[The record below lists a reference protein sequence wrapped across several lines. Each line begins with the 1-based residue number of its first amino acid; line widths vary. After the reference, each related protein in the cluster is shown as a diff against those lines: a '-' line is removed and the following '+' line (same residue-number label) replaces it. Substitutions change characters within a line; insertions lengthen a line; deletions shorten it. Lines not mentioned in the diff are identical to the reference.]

1 MTRAR
6 HLLQS
11 SVIVIALLA
20 LGKITGLIRIRLTA
34 QAFGTGPAADAFL
47 AANQLPEVF
56 VTFISSAALAA
67 AFIPVYAKYLQ
78 EDETSDS
85 QGMPKHLRL
94 ANTILTLV
102 MLILTGISIIGGILA
117 PVFAPLMVPGFSA
130 ENQRLTAD
138 LMRIIL
144 LQSTL
149 FGISGVL
156 SSILNAHQH
165 FALPALAP
173 IGLDIGYVIGIYFFV
188 PTMGI
193 YGLAWGTVIGG
204 LLHVLIKVPGLIK
217 YRYRFRPVL
226 DLKMDGVREVLILM
240 GPRMVTLAAL
250 QVMDIFIANRASGLA
265 SGTTSG
271 YFQAQQL
278 QQLPETL
285 LGTAIA
291 IVIFPTMAELFN
303 SGDIEGLKKM
313 AVSALRII
321 WTLTIPAAVGL
332 IMFGRT
338 AIAFFLEGE
347 AFTETS
353 TRLVYTAI
361 IFLSVRV
368 VSEATQEIVARLFYA
383 RHNTKTPAF
392 IAVGWLALN
401 IVLAFWLSGIMD
413 IGGLALAS
421 TIAFTAQSAV
431 LYFLNYRELN
441 GLGGR
446 ELGLTAVRSLLA
458 AGAMALVILGIGRV
472 FTTPLLF
479 LTIGAATGGAVYF
492 LAAYFLGGREIP
504 ELLNLIRAR
513 QNA

>member
-1 MTRAR
+1 MNRAR

-20 LGKITGLIRIRLTA
+20 LGKVTGLIRFRLAA
-34 QAFGTGPAADAFL
+34 QAFGTGPEADAFQ

-78 EDETSDS
+78 DD
-85 QGMPKHLRL
+85 QKQNHLRL

-102 MLILTGISIIGGILA
+102 LVILSSISLVGGILA

-130 ENQRLTAD
+130 ENQQLTAE

-144 LQSTL
+144 VQTTI
-149 FGISGVL
+149 FGVSGVL

-173 IGLDIGYVIGIYFFV
+173 VGLDIGYAVGIFFFV

-193 YGLAWGTVIGG
+193 HGLAWGTVVGG
-204 LLHVLIKVPGLIK
+204 LLHILIQVPALLK
-217 YRYRFRPVL
+217 YRYRYRPVL
-226 DLKMDGVREVLILM
+226 DLKLSGVREIIYLM
-240 GPRMVTLAAL
+240 GPRMVTLGAVQL
-250 QVMDIFIANRASGLA
+250 MDIFIANRSSGLV
-265 SGTTSG
+265 SGSTAG
-271 YFQAQQL
+271 YFQAYQL

-291 IVIFPTMAELFN
+291 IVVFPTMAELFN
-303 SGDIEGLKKM
+303 AGDIEGLKRT

-321 WTLTIPAAVGL
+321 WTLTIPAAAGL
-332 IMFGRT
+332 VLFGRP

-347 AFTETS
+347 AFTEAS
-353 TRLVYTAI
+353 TQLVYTAL

-368 VSEATQEIVARLFYA
+368 VSEATLEIVARLFYA
-383 RHNTKTPAF
+383 RHNTRTPMFVAL
-392 IAVGWLALN
+392 GWLATN
-401 IVLAFWLSGIMD
+401 IGLAFWFTRTMD

-421 TIAFTAQSAV
+421 TIAFTLQSTV
-431 LYFLNYRELN
+431 LYFLNRRELN
-441 GLGGR
+441 GLGER

-458 AGAMALVILGIGRV
+458 AGAMALVVVGIGRV
-472 FTTPLLF
+472 ITSPFLF
-479 LTIGAATGGAVYF
+479 LASGAAAGGATYF
-492 LAAYFLGGREIP
+492 ITAYLLGGREIP
-504 ELLNLIRAR
+504 ELIRLIRGR
-513 QNA
+513 GQG